1 MWIKDHHER
10 IVNSDNV
17 VHFSIT
23 DANKD
28 EKGKKDV
35 SPSWVVAARI
45 LKTDWNIGSIVYMT
59 EGFDDKKEAVMRL
72 DAITEGLRHLKN
84 FLELE

>member
-1 MWIKDHHER
+1 MWIKDHYGR

-17 VHFSIT
+17 VHLEVV

-28 EKGKKDV
+28 KKDTN
-35 SPSWVVAARI
+35 PSWVVAGRI
-45 LKTDWNIGSIVYMT
+45 LKTDWETGSIVYLT
-59 EGFDDKKEAVMRL
+59 ERLKDKKEAEMRL
-72 DAITEGLRHLKN
+72 DAIIEGLRKCEV